1 MTVRLTTGGAIH
13 GLDAVTLENDI
24 IRITVLPQ
32 LGGRIWSLIHLP
44 TSRELLW
51 QNQYLPPAVAEYG
64 AGYDSGWAGGWDEV
78 FPSDAPAE
86 IDGVAYPDHGEIWS
100 VPADLDGHRGLN
112 RTSGHQAGKHGPRHG
127 RTV

>member
-1 MTVRLTTGGAIH
+1 MTVRLTTGGTIH
-13 GLDAVTLENDI
+13 GLDAVALENDFL
-24 IRITVLPQ
+24 RITVLPQ

-51 QNQYLPPAVAEYG
+51 QNPNLPPAVAEYG

-86 IDGVAYPDHGEIWS
+86 IDGVAYPDHGE
-100 VPADLDGHRGLN
+100 DLVGTCRPGNHRGLN
-112 RTSGHQAGKHGPRHG
+112 RAICHQACKHGPRH
-127 RTV
+127 RRPV